1 MWKRIRTYLATGLFV
16 ILPAFITGYLLWVVF
31 TFTDNLMGSLLEVL
45 IGRRIPGLGLVA
57 LLFLFLLAGMI
68 AANYLGKRVIRW
80 AESLLARVPV
90 IGGIY
95 GTTRQFTEALSSPER
110 GVFRR
115 VVMVEYPRAGIYT
128 LGFLTGQAPRALEQ
142 ACGKKLAN
150 VFIPTPPNP
159 TTGFL
164 IHVPVEEV
172 IYPSISVDEGVKFAI
187 SAGVVKPASC
197 GSRDAG
203 EA

>member
-16 ILPAFITGYLLWVVF
+16 ILPAFITGYIFWLVF
-31 TFTDNLMGSLLEVL
+31 TFTDNLMGSLLEDL
-45 IGRRIPGLGLVA
+45 IGRRIPGLGLLA
-57 LLFLFLLAGMI
+57 LLLLFLLAGMI

-80 AESLLARVPV
+80 TENLLARVPV

-95 GTTRQFTEALSSPER
+95 GTTRQFAEALSSPER

-128 LGFLTGQAPRALEQ
+128 LGFLTGEAPWALEQ
-142 ACGKKLAN
+142 ICGKKLVN

-164 IHVPVEEV
+164 IHVPVEDV
-172 IYPSISVDEGVKFAI
+172 AYPSMTVEEGIKFAI
-187 SAGVVKPASC
+187 SAGVVKPPSAEDAS
-197 GSRDAG
+197 GRF
-203 EA
+203 